1 LLKERYILASER
13 IREIPEEKGMV
24 EASFEG
30 FFQTLARL
38 ILTILSLAEEGDEE
52 RRGRLAV
59 EIFDEIS
66 PGAYEK
72 SFACPS
78 FACQK
83 LGEDLGRPLSVL
95 YYEICGSVL
104 PALSGSLEEMLIRME
119 LFLEIY
125 QAFMI
130 EFRETGTF
138 PEGRYISGKIR
149 QYLEDYF
156 RQETLFRLQ
165 DLTCEDSS
173 GREDSFSVSSD
184 WEAFFWPA
192 SPSLLSEGRA
202 EALAE
207 ALAET
212 LAERL
217 PADPEGKGFGDAPAY
232 ICGLGVSLGPD
243 NINALTKALK
253 RRGIRALSYVGRRSL
268 FDIREDLTAPY
279 CPLADPRFYTD
290 HREDL
295 GLFLDES
302 LRTRILQALEGAL
315 SEEGEDLS
323 SFAGWILPG
332 REKEEGALRPDPM
345 AVRYGRHQKK
355 LLSGL
360 TGSFEEMIREAG
372 LFLGT
377 EDVFRAACKED

>member
-52 RRGRLAV
+52 RRGRLLE

-138 PEGRYISGKIR
+138 PEGRYITGKIR

-173 GREDSFSVSSD
+173 GREDPFSVSSD
-184 WEAFFWPA
+184 WEAFFSPA

-202 EALAE
+202 EARAEALAE
-207 ALAET
+207 ALAD
-212 LAERL
+212 RL
-217 PADPEGKGFGDAPAY
+217 PADPEGKDFGDAPAY
-232 ICGLGVSLGPD
+232 TCGLGVSLGPD
-243 NINALTKALK
+243 NINALTKALE
-253 RRGIRALSYVGRRSL
+253 RRGIRAFPYVGRRSL
-268 FDIREDLTAPY
+268 FDIREDLTAPA
-279 CPLADPRFYTD
+279 CSLADPRFYTD

-372 LFLGT
+372 LFMGA
-377 EDVFRAACKED
+377 EDVFRATCKED